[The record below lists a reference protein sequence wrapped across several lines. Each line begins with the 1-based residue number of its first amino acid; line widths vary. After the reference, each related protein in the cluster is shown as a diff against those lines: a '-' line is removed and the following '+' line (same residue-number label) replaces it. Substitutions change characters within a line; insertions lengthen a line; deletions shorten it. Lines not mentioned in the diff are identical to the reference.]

1 MEDKASI
8 RYQYGYGSRFIGSQ
22 LNAISS
28 ECAFKINPTSIRTFK
43 GCNLVGFMVF
53 KKQRIFR
60 LKIICTHP
68 LRDVLQS
75 YVQLTCHECSSLT
88 RNFEM
93 VEESMRFFGR
103 GSHSPFIFGA

>member
-1 MEDKASI
+1 MEDKENV
-8 RYQYGYGSRFIGSQ
+8 RYQHGYESRFIGSQ

-43 GCNLVGFMVF
+43 GCNLAGFTVF
-53 KKQRIFR
+53 RKQRIFFW
-60 LKIICTHP
+60 LKIICAHP

-75 YVQLTCHECSSLT
+75 YVQLTRHECSSLT

-93 VEESMRFFGR
+93 VEESMRFVR
-103 GSHSPFIFGA
+103 TWQSL